1 LLLDRALV
9 QLRKDDLGKLGYAI
23 NESLT
28 AISQSSGMV
37 IYKRLRATL
46 YPLAL
51 YCVSGAIGGYFVW
64 HAVNGERGLKT
75 KDEYEHKIASLRGE
89 LEELKLEHASW
100 DHRIALLSGREIDRD
115 LLDEE
120 ARVLLDRVNR
130 NDLVVFLPRAQK

>member
-28 AISQSSGMV
+28 AINQASGMV

-46 YPLAL
+46 YSLAL

>member
-1 LLLDRALV
+1 
-9 QLRKDDLGKLGYAI
+9 
-23 NESLT
+23 
-28 AISQSSGMV
+28 MV
-37 IYKRLRATL
+37 IYRRARATL
-46 YPLAL
+46 YHLLL
-51 YCVSGAIGGYFVW
+51 YCVSGSIGGYFVW

-75 KDEYEHKIASLRGE
+75 KDEYEHKIGSLRGE
-89 LEELKLEHASW
+89 LESLKADHASW

>member
-1 LLLDRALV
+1 MLDRALV

-28 AISQSSGMV
+28 AINQASGMV

-120 ARVLLDRVNR
+120 ARVLLDRVNW

>member
-1 LLLDRALV
+1 LLDRALV

-75 KDEYEHKIASLRGE
+75 DDEYEHKITALRGE
-89 LEELKLEHASW
+89 LEGLKSKHALW
-100 DHRIALLSGREIDRD
+100 KHRIALLSGRAIDRD

-120 ARVLLDRVNR
+120 ARALLGRVNR
-130 NDLVVFLPRAQK
+130 NDLVVFLPRTQK

>member
-1 LLLDRALV
+1 MLLDRALV

-28 AISQSSGMV
+28 AINQASGMI

-89 LEELKLEHASW
+89 LEELKLVHASW

>member
-1 LLLDRALV
+1 
-9 QLRKDDLGKLGYAI
+9 
-23 NESLT
+23 
-28 AISQSSGMV
+28 MV
-37 IYKRLRATL
+37 IYRRVRATL

-75 KDEYEHKIASLRGE
+75 KDEYEHEIASLRGE
-89 LEELKLEHASW
+89 LNDLKAEHGSW

-120 ARVLLDRVNR
+120 ARSLLGRVKK
-130 NDLVVFLPRAQK
+130 NDLVVFLQRVPK

>member
-1 LLLDRALV
+1 
-9 QLRKDDLGKLGYAI
+9 
-23 NESLT
+23 
-28 AISQSSGMV
+28 MV
-37 IYKRLRATL
+37 IYRRMRATL

-89 LEELKLEHASW
+89 LEGLKTEHTSW

-120 ARVLLDRVNR
+120 TRSLLGRVNR
-130 NDLVVFLPRAQK
+130 NDLVVFMQQTQK

>member
-1 LLLDRALV
+1 MLLDRALV

-28 AISQSSGMV
+28 AINQASGMV

>member
-1 LLLDRALV
+1 MLLDRALV

-28 AISQSSGMV
+28 AINQASGMV

-100 DHRIALLSGREIDRD
+100 DQRIALLSGREIDRD

>member
-1 LLLDRALV
+1 
-9 QLRKDDLGKLGYAI
+9 
-23 NESLT
+23 
-28 AISQSSGMV
+28 MV
-37 IYKRLRATL
+37 IYRRLRATL

-75 KDEYEHKIASLRGE
+75 KDEYEHKIASLRDE
-89 LEELKLEHASW
+89 LDGLKLEHASW

-120 ARVLLDRVNR
+120 ARALLGRVNR
-130 NDLVVFLPRAQK
+130 NDLVVFFRRGQKQCARGTPGARLETAADGRNSHYSRAWNLWRIAGL

>member
-1 LLLDRALV
+1 MLLDRALV

-28 AISQSSGMV
+28 AINQASGMV

-115 LLDEE
+115 LLDDE

>member
-1 LLLDRALV
+1 LLLHRALV

-130 NDLVVFLPRAQK
+130 NDLVVFLPRAQ

>member
-1 LLLDRALV
+1 
-9 QLRKDDLGKLGYAI
+9 
-23 NESLT
+23 
-28 AISQSSGMV
+28 MV
-37 IYKRLRATL
+37 IYRRVRATL

-75 KDEYEHKIASLRGE
+75 KDQYEQKIATLRRE
-89 LEELKLEHASW
+89 LEDLKSEHVSW

-120 ARVLLDRVNR
+120 ARTLLGSVNR
-130 NDLVVFLPRAQK
+130 NELVVFLPQTKK

>member
-1 LLLDRALV
+1 LLDRALV

-28 AISQSSGMV
+28 AINQASGMV

>member
-1 LLLDRALV
+1 MLLDRALV

-28 AISQSSGMV
+28 AINQASGMV
-37 IYKRLRATL
+37 IYKRRRATL

>member
-28 AISQSSGMV
+28 AINQASGMV